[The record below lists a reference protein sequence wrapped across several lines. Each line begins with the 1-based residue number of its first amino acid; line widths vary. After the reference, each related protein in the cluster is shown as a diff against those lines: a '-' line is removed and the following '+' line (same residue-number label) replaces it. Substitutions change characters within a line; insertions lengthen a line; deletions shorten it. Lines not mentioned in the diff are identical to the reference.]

1 MTADTLSQEV
11 NTPVL
16 PAPRTACVLVVDD
29 QITNIQ
35 VLHALLGEEFDV
47 RMATNGAD
55 AVRLVDEAPPDLILL
70 DIQMPGMSGYE
81 VCRHLK
87 ASEQTLHIPVIFITA
102 QDSPE
107 EETQCFRAGAVDF
120 IAKPINPEV
129 VRARVRTHIRLKR
142 QSDLLRD
149 LAFVDGLTGVA
160 NRRRFDASLDA
171 EWRRSRRSATPLSM
185 LLIDIDHFKKYNDH
199 YGHLAGDACLQRV
212 AAQLAQELRRS
223 HDLVARYGG
232 EEFACLL
239 PECGLDGA
247 KAKAEALRQSVAS
260 LAIPHAG
267 TVPPGMVSI
276 SVGVACMLPS
286 DEHAPSHLVNLADQQ
301 LYNAKAQGRNRVSG

>member
-1 MTADTLSQEV
+1 MAADPLSLEAHSPALP
-11 NTPVL
+11 TPHAASL
-16 PAPRTACVLVVDD
+16 LVVDD
-29 QITNIQ
+29 QVTNIQ

-47 RMATNGAD
+47 RMATSGAD
-55 AVRLVDEAPPDLILL
+55 ALRLVEEAPPDLILL
-70 DIQMPGMSGYE
+70 DIQMPGLSGYE

-87 ASEQTLHIPVIFITA
+87 ASERTLHIPVIFITA
-102 QDSPE
+102 QNSPE
-107 EETQCFRAGAVDF
+107 EETQCFRVGAVDF

-129 VRARVRTHIRLKR
+129 VKARVRTHVLLKR

-160 NRRRFDASLDA
+160 NRRRFDAALDA
-171 EWRRSRRSATPLSM
+171 EWRRGRRSETPLSM

-199 YGHLAGDACLQRV
+199 YGHPAGDACLQRV
-212 AAQLAQELRRS
+212 SAQLAQELRRS

-247 KAKAEALRQSVAS
+247 MAKAELLRQSIES
-260 LAIPHAG
+260 LAIEHAG
-267 TVPPGMVSI
+267 IAPTGIVSI
-276 SVGVACMLPS
+276 SVGVACVHPS
-286 DEHAPSHLVNLADQQ
+286 DTNAPSQLVDAADQQ
-301 LYNAKAQGRNRVSG
+301 LYNAKTQGRNRISG

>member
-16 PAPRTACVLVVDD
+16 PAPRTASVLVVDD

-35 VLHALLGEEFDV
+35 VLHSLLGEEFDV
-47 RMATNGAD
+47 RMATNGLD
-55 AVRLVDEAPPDLILL
+55 AVRLVEDAPPDLILL

-81 VCRHLK
+81 VCRHLR
-87 ASEQTLHIPVIFITA
+87 ASEHTQHIPVIFITA
-102 QDSPE
+102 QNSPE

-160 NRRRFDASLDA
+160 NRRRFDAALDA

-199 YGHLAGDACLQRV
+199 YGHLAGDDCLLGV
-212 AAQLAQELRRS
+212 AAQLALELRRS

-247 KAKAEALRQSVAS
+247 KTKAEALRQSVAS
-260 LAIPHAG
+260 LSVPHAG
-267 TVPPGMVSI
+267 IAPPGIVSI
-276 SVGVACMLPS
+276 SVGVACVLPS